1 MAADRTSQALIENSD
16 MKTLEQTNL
25 TTYSDQRT
33 LDVGHARSSIVW
45 LRVISSLAWLSS
57 AFVGKD
63 AKLSAAFLSG
73 VELSKRVNET
83 FVHTALTPGVS
94 ALLRNVVLPNAQI
107 FAVMIGFGDL
117 AIGTSL
123 ALGLFT
129 RLGAT
134 LAIVR
139 AVTNIL
145 VAGGAGADTVGF
157 NVMLIAAGT
166 IALATGAGRR
176 FGIDAVLLA
185 RWPTVRL
192 LRLLA

>member
-1 MAADRTSQALIENSD
+1 
-16 MKTLEQTNL
+16 
-25 TTYSDQRT
+25 
-33 LDVGHARSSIVW
+33 
-45 LRVISSLAWLSS
+45 VISSLAWLNS

-83 FVHTALTPGVS
+83 FVHTALTAGVS

-139 AVTNIL
+139 AVTNIV

-157 NVMLIAAGT
+157 NVMLIAAGG
-166 IALATGAGRR
+166 IALATSAGRR
-176 FGIDAVLLA
+176 FGIDALLLA
-185 RWPTVRL
+185 RWPTVKTARVQVNYL
-192 LRLLA
+192 SQPR